1 MKDWDYWDDFDA
13 KKKDGYRRQG
23 LRVASPGNQLL
34 GCDKVDVRQSKDRV
48 NKLEESLFAVSSVEE
63 PGRVEEE
70 RERRLALGVVL
81 QEVLGEDLLDGV
93 GVLGVEATVRHG
105 AGSAPVQNRLLVV
118 YSLSDH
124 QKTQMDIPTKNKP
137 ERMSQMLKTMQL
149 ENVCSLCVA
158 FSGSY
163 LYWSGGHT
171 PDCLK
176 RF

>member
-1 MKDWDYWDDFDA
+1 MEDKDD
-13 KKKDGYRRQG
+13 YRREG
-23 LRVASPGNQLL
+23 LWVASPGDQLL
-34 GCDKVDVRQSKDRV
+34 RGDEVDVGQGKNGV
-48 NKLEESLFAVSSVEE
+48 NELEEALLAVSPVEE

-70 RERRLALGVVL
+70 GEGGLALGVVL

-158 FSGSY
+158 FSGPY
-163 LYWSGGHT
+163 LYWSGHT
-171 PDCLK
+171 DWLK

>member
-1 MKDWDYWDDFDA
+1 M
-13 KKKDGYRRQG
+13 
-23 LRVASPGNQLL
+23 
-34 GCDKVDVRQSKDRV
+34 GCDKVDVGQGKDGV
-48 NKLEESLFAVSSVEE
+48 NELEETLLAVGPVEE

-70 RERRLALGVVL
+70 GEGGLALGVVL

-93 GVLGVEATVRHG
+93 RVLGVEATVRHG

-124 QKTQMDIPTKNKP
+124 KKTQMDILTKNKS

-158 FSGSY
+158 FSGPY
-163 LYWSGGHT
+163 LYWSGHT
-171 PDCLK
+171 DWLK